1 MANPISNYYSKAQD
15 VFSETSKDRLVN
27 VHRHQ
32 SGEAGG
38 GIANS
43 PGRDEQ
49 VLKGQQDLL
58 DIKSFSERKA
68 ALDGDLDIHFHQQSR
83 LKKLFHK

>member
-1 MANPISNYYSKAQD
+1 MSNPISNYYSKAQD

-27 VHRHQ
+27 VHRYQ
-32 SGEAGG
+32 SGKAGG

-58 DIKSFSERKA
+58 DIKSFSERKT
-68 ALDGDLDIHFHQQSR
+68 ALDGDLDIHFHQQNR
-83 LKKLFHK
+83 LKNLFRK